1 MMKFKVLKPESFIP
15 DTKLLGK
22 YNLWKNTAMKPTHIC
37 HSEGFGDKDDM
48 FFGTDN
54 SFWAG
59 FNTETKELEI
69 ECLAYGGMCG
79 FEFTRETLKLEDLP
93 DLDKE
98 CIEYT
103 YKFIDDL
110 KENGV
115 IEDEI

>member
-1 MMKFKVLKPESFIP
+1 MNYEKLLENLGEDFKVNE
-15 DTKLLGK
+15 
-22 YNLWKNTAMKPTHIC
+22 N
-37 HSEGFGDKDDM
+37 
-48 FFGTDN
+48 
-54 SFWAG
+54 
-59 FNTETKELEI
+59 EI
-69 ECLAYGGMCG
+69 G